1 MDIGPK
7 NGQNWALPAQ
17 STERFNDYRRSG
29 KTEEGTVPMELQKIL
44 DDIVRSIQPHL
55 SEGHVA
61 DSIIPQLAAV
71 EPHQFGISVAMGN
84 GEVYSAGD
92 AQTPFSIQSISK
104 VFALAL
110 VLATHGE
117 SIWNRVFR
125 EPSGNAFNS
134 LVQLEQENG
143 IPRNPFIN
151 AGALVVVDVLLSTA
165 GQTNE
170 VLRFLRSESDRA
182 AISVDASVA
191 ESEYH
196 NSDRNRSLA
205 HFLASYGNL
214 KNPVEDVIR
223 AYINQCAI
231 SASCTDLALASHF
244 LASNGDCRH
253 GTGLLSPLQTKR
265 INALMSTCGTYDAA
279 GEFAYRV
286 GLPGKS
292 GIGGG
297 IIAVV
302 PNICSISVWSPRL
315 GRTGNSIA
323 GVAALSELTQ
333 RTGWSI
339 F

>member
-1 MDIGPK
+1 
-7 NGQNWALPAQ
+7 
-17 STERFNDYRRSG
+17 
-29 KTEEGTVPMELQKIL
+29 MELQNLL
-44 DDIVRSIQPHL
+44 DDIVGSIQPHL
-55 SEGHVA
+55 GEGHVA
-61 DSIIPQLAAV
+61 DSIIPQLAAL
-71 EPHQFGISVAMGN
+71 EPNHFGISVAMRDGA
-84 GEVYSAGD
+84 VYSAGD
-92 AQTPFSIQSISK
+92 AEKPFSIQSISK

-125 EPSGNAFNS
+125 EPSGNRFNS

-151 AGALVVVDVLLSTA
+151 AGGLVVVDMLLSSA
-165 GQTNE
+165 GETNE
-170 VLRFLRSESDRA
+170 VLNLLRSESGRA
-182 AISVDASVA
+182 SISVDASVA

-196 NSDRNRSLA
+196 NSDRNFSLA
-205 HFLASYGNL
+205 HFLASFGNL
-214 KNPVEDVIR
+214 KNPVEDVIK

-231 SASCTDLALASHF
+231 SASCTDLALASRF
-244 LASNGDCRH
+244 LASNGACRH
-253 GTGLLSPLQTKR
+253 ETNVLSPLQTKR
-265 INALMSTCGTYDAA
+265 INALMSTCGMYDAA

-302 PNICSISVWSPRL
+302 PGICSICVWSPRL

-323 GVAALSELTQ
+323 GVSALSELTQ